1 MKQKKYINTN
11 YLNCNITYLNT
22 WHNYYNFI
30 KFLYPSHILKSGWIV
45 MMIRIIV
52 CFLSLF
58 LLFACQPKDKNRVTE
73 LIKTWDGKEIL
84 FPKKMNMVQVSD
96 SIPQTLSW
104 ENYKILIYV
113 DTNGCFTCKLHLMEW
128 EDFMNELD
136 SVPALFYFAPKST
149 EEVKDILKENL
160 FYYPVYI
167 DEKDS
172 LNILNHFPKDER
184 FHTFLLDRDNR
195 VKAIGNP
202 VRNPKIKE
210 LYLKVITGDTL
221 PKKQAAQTTVGY
233 KSTVCDLGEFTTKE
247 SPKAVFSLKNTG
259 TQPLLV
265 ADVVTSCGCATPRY
279 DKKPVKPGE
288 TINIT
293 VEMKIKEEGYFEKT
307 ISVYC
312 NTQNSPLQFKV
323 RGSVNN
329 KKQLILR

>member
-1 MKQKKYINTN
+1 MPKIIIYP
-11 YLNCNITYLNT
+11 
-22 WHNYYNFI
+22 FI
-30 KFLYPSHILKSGWIV
+30 LF
-45 MMIRIIV
+45 
-52 CFLSLF
+52 FLSS
-58 LLFACQPKDKNRVTE
+58 CQPKDKNRVTE

-84 FPKKMNMVQVSD
+84 FPQKMNMVQVGD

>member
-1 MKQKKYINTN
+1 MLKILI
-11 YLNCNITYLNT
+11 YL
-22 WHNYYNFI
+22 FI
-30 KFLYPSHILKSGWIV
+30 LF
-45 MMIRIIV
+45 
-52 CFLSLF
+52 FLS
-58 LLFACQPKDKNRVTE
+58 ACQPKDKNRVTE

-84 FPKKMNMVQVSD
+84 FPQKMEMVQVGNSL
-96 SIPQTLSW
+96 PKTLSL

-128 EDFMNELD
+128 EDFITKLD

-149 EEVKDILKENL
+149 EEVKNILRENL
-160 FYYPVYI
+160 FYYPVCI

-184 FHTFLLDRDNR
+184 FHAFLLDRNNR

-202 VRNPKIKE
+202 ITNPKIKE
-210 LYLKVITGDTL
+210 LYLKVITGDSL
-221 PKKQAAQTTVGY
+221 PKKQAVQTTVGY
-233 KSTVCDLGEFTTKE
+233 ESTVCNLGAFTTKE
-247 SPKAVFSLKNTG
+247 SPQAVFSLKNTG

-265 ADVVTSCGCATPRY
+265 AEVVTSCGCATPQY
-279 DKKPVKPGE
+279 DKKPVNPGE

-323 RGSVNN
+323 KGSVNE
-329 KKQLILR
+329 K

>member
-1 MKQKKYINTN
+1 MALFMKQKKYINTN

-84 FPKKMNMVQVSD
+84 FPKKMNMVQVGD

-172 LNILNHFPKDER
+172 LNILNRFPKDER

-221 PKKQAAQTTVGY
+221 LKKQAAQTTIEY
-233 KSTVCDLGEFTTKE
+233 ETTVYDLGEFTPNE
-247 SPKAVFSLKNTG
+247 SREAVFSLKNTG

-279 DKKPVKPGE
+279 DKKPVNPGE
-288 TINIT
+288 TINII

-312 NTQNSPLQFKV
+312 NIPDSPV
-323 RGSVNN
+323 RFRIKGSVVHE
-329 KKQLILR
+329 KE